1 MNKLALAICSLA
13 LLSAP
18 AVAQFPPPVPAMTVQ
33 AAQAQL
39 VANSGSDS
47 VFFGPGEARLDPPAR
62 QTLAAQAA
70 FLNANPYLKVRI
82 EGHSDG
88 RGTREYSIGV
98 AERRAFMVRNFL
110 ISLGVE
116 PARLTVVSYG
126 KERPTVAGANQAAW
140 ALNRRVVTKI
150 EP

>member
-1 MNKLALAICSLA
+1 MNKLAIAVAGL
-13 LLSAP
+13 LLSGS
-18 AVAQFPPPVPAMTVQ
+18 AVAAQLPPSGAPMTVQ

-47 VFFGPGEARLDPPAR
+47 IFFGPGEARLDPQAR
-62 QTLAAQAA
+62 QTLAGQAA
-70 FLNANPYLKVRI
+70 FLNANPYLKARI

-98 AERRAFMVRNFL
+98 AERRASMVRNYL
-110 ISLGVE
+110 IALGVE

-126 KERPTVAGANQAAW
+126 KERPTVAGANPAAW
-140 ALNRRVVTKI
+140 ALNRRVTTKI